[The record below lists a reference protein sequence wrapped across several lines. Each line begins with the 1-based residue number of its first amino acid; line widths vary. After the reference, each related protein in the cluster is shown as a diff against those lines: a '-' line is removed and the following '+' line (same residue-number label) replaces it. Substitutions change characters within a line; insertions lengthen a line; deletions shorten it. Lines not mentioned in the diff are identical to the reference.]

1 MKTQISNLKSQ
12 IYSSKLKTFFF
23 VILVLSFAFCLLS
36 LAPRLAQSQSPTPE
50 PTAGEEISQE
60 IKEKVQERIEAITE
74 TKLRKVAYFGNISNI
89 SGSVITVNTKKG
101 EKAVNTDEETK
112 FIGKSNQ
119 EIKLADL
126 KIGNFVIAM
135 GNLDPSGS
143 FLGKRILVLAKQ
155 PEIAPARLAVH
166 GKVVDISQEEK
177 IISLKH
183 LKQDLAYEIEI
194 NDKTTITKKMG
205 EKITKVKF
213 EDIEIGDRIV
223 AIGTKEK
230 ENGTITAKIVHVIPG
245 LAKGLEKVTPTP
257 KPSPKA
263 TPKLS
268 PTPTKEPTE

>member
-1 MKTQISNLKSQ
+1 MKK
-12 IYSSKLKTFFF
+12 KL
-23 VILVLSFAFCLLS
+23 CLLFIAYCLLVAPVA
-36 LAPRLAQSQSPTPE
+36 LAQSPTPE
-50 PTAGEEISQE
+50 PTNEEEISQE

-74 TKLRKVAYFGNISNI
+74 TKLRKAAYFGNISNI
-89 SGSVITVNTKKG
+89 TGSEITVNTKKG
-101 EKAVNTDEETK
+101 ERIVKTDEETK
-112 FIGKSNQ
+112 FIGKNNQ

-135 GNLDPSGS
+135 GDLDASGS

-155 PEIAPARLAVH
+155 PEVAPTRLAVH

-194 NDKTTITKKMG
+194 TDETTITKKVG
-205 EKITKVKF
+205 EKISKIKF

-223 AIGTKEK
+223 AIGIKEK
-230 ENGTITAKIVHVIPG
+230 ENGTITASIVHVIPG

-257 KPSPKA
+257 KPSPKVS
-263 TPKLS
+263 PKLS
-268 PTPTKEPTE
+268 PTPTEEPTE

>member
-1 MKTQISNLKSQ
+1 MRK
-12 IYSSKLKTFFF
+12 KLCLLLIAYCVVT
-23 VILVLSFAFCLLS
+23 SFAYCLL
-36 LAPRLAQSQSPTPE
+36 LAPVALAQSPTPE

-74 TKLRKVAYFGNISNI
+74 TKLRKAAYFGNISDL

-101 EKAVNTDEETK
+101 EKTVKTDEETK

-194 NDKTTITKKMG
+194 NDKTTITKKVG
-205 EKITKVKF
+205 EKIAKVKF
-213 EDIEIGDRIV
+213 EDIEIGDRLV

-230 ENGTITAKIVHVIPG
+230 ENGTITASIVHVIPG
-245 LAKGLEKVTPTP
+245 IAQGLEKVTPTP
-257 KPSPKA
+257 KPSPKPS
-263 TPKLS
+263 PKLS
-268 PTPTKEPTE
+268 PTPTEETTE